1 MGIETALL
9 AMGAGAGVASAVGT
23 GATIL
28 GGLGAVKTMRDLK
41 KASKTPDVKPLTAA
55 DKPPAKAKTPDRPAI
70 GAANAAGPG
79 GAMSGN
85 SGTFLTGPS
94 GVDPSTLNLG
104 RNTLLGQ

>member
-9 AMGAGAGVASAVGT
+9 AMGASAGVASAVGT

-28 GGLGAVKTMRDLK
+28 GGLGALKGMRDLS
-41 KASKTPDVKPLTAA
+41 KAAKTPAVKPLTAA
-55 DKPPAKAKTPDRPAI
+55 DRPPAAAKAPDRPAMARTN
-70 GAANAAGPG
+70 AAAAAGPG
-79 GAMSGN
+79 GGA

>member
-1 MGIETALL
+1 MGIEAALIALGASATTA
-9 AMGAGAGVASAVGT
+9 AGVSAVATLAGT
-23 GATIL
+23 AM
-28 GGLGAVKTMRDLK
+28 A
-41 KASKTPDVKPLTAA
+41 ASKLMKGAPKAPEVKPLTAA
-55 DKPPAKAKTPDRPAI
+55 DKPPAQAKAPDRPAI
-70 GAANAAGPG
+70 SKANATAAGPG